1 LSNSKLFRGFLLG
14 ETEEN
19 DKRLQLVEAH

>member
-1 LSNSKLFRGFLLG
+1 LLG